1 MIKLLKTKNEI
12 GIKLFQ
18 CIELSIAKYNGI
30 FDKTFTVL
38 FGLFS
43 FYLAIKIGKEK
54 RDGKKTKQKLKE
66 SKNINAAA

>member
-54 RDGKKTKQKLKE
+54 RDG
-66 SKNINAAA
+66 